1 MVDELEARLGQD
13 PERSRPALIE
23 AIGDRI
29 VLKPDASGRF
39 MWAEYGLQGERL
51 MACAFGHIG

>member
-1 MVDELEARLGQD
+1 MLIDEHEARLSQD

-29 VLKPDASGRF
+29 VLKSDTARRCL
-39 MWAEYGLQGERL
+39 WAAYGLPGR
-51 MACAFGHIG
+51 ACE